1 MGEGGEAGPC
11 ERASPKPFARGSPRV
26 GYSRYWRV
34 SPLSSTARIQ
44 PQGGERHHEEISSLH
59 GVFVAGGAYMP
70 LFGMCAIPV
79 IEYRR
84 VAPTALLRAQS
95 TALSYRQH
103 LPPGAPFRL
112 GPLPRTLCQD
122 ARPTPFWPQFQ
133 NPRVRA
139 YARTLPSPDL
149 ARGASQS
156 VPDCAEAQGAHG
168 NLHSEKPPAQS
179 PAALVPKDARPADLA
194 ALSAPSWHVPRLAS
208 A

>member
-26 GYSRYWRV
+26 GFSRYWRV
-34 SPLSSTARIQ
+34 SPLSSTARIA
-44 PQGGERHHEEISSLH
+44 RISCLDCS
-59 GVFVAGGAYMP
+59 AGGAYMP

-95 TALSYRQH
+95 TALSYCQH

-168 NLHSEKPPAQS
+168 NLHSEKPPAKS
-179 PAALVPKDARPADLA
+179 SAALVPKDARPADLTA
-194 ALSAPSWHVPRLAS
+194 HSAPSWPVPRLAAAFLRS
-208 A
+208 ECLE